1 MPKGEPVKIET
12 GDKLYILNDEAESAK
27 IGFIFVQKYESKA
40 PSEVGKKRCKAQI
53 ISFHAIFHLKISLI
67 YTLTIA
73 IEEIEKDEEMEDE
86 SKPDKRIKRQD
97 TPAIVQQMKC
107 SI

>member
-53 ISFHAIFHLKISLI
+53 ISFHLKISLI
-67 YTLTIA
+67 YTSNIA